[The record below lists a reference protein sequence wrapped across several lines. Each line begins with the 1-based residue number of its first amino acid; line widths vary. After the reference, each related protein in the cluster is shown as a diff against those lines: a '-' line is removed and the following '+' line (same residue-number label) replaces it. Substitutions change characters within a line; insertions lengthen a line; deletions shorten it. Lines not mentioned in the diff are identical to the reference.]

1 MQSRDKSILNNF
13 TLENPLTVSDFDEPP
28 YETVGEVLRE
38 RINQHQEANENMT
51 SVTATSSENQVSV
64 DTSTLQNQPNV
75 VEDNDR
81 NLDSST
87 NEPLYASI
95 NRNNLASGTSE
106 PTGSD
111 DGASNGEGDVN
122 SGNNTVNSYE
132 TNSDDR
138 ASLDDSFDDADNVP
152 LL

>member
-1 MQSRDKSILNNF
+1 
-13 TLENPLTVSDFDEPP
+13 
-28 YETVGEVLRE
+28 
-38 RINQHQEANENMT
+38 MT
-51 SVTATSSENQVSV
+51 SVNATSNENQMSA
-64 DTSTLQNQPNV
+64 DTSNLQNQPNV
-75 VEDNDR
+75 VEDNDQ

-95 NRNNLASGTSE
+95 NRNVTSGTSE
-106 PTGSD
+106 PASSD
-111 DGASNGEGDVN
+111 GDASNGEGDVN
-122 SGNNTVNSYE
+122 GGNNTVNSYE

>member
-1 MQSRDKSILNNF
+1 MLSRHNRVLNNF

-51 SVTATSSENQVSV
+51 SVNATSNENQMPA

-75 VEDNDR
+75 VEDNDQ

-95 NRNNLASGTSE
+95 NRNVTSGTSE
-106 PTGSD
+106 PAGSNGD
-111 DGASNGEGDVN
+111 ASNGEGDVN
-122 SGNNTVNSYE
+122 GGNNTVNSYE
-132 TNSDDR
+132 TNSDDC
-138 ASLDDSFDDADNVP
+138 ASLDDSFNDADNVP

>member
-1 MQSRDKSILNNF
+1 M
-13 TLENPLTVSDFDEPP
+13 
-28 YETVGEVLRE
+28 RE